1 MSYTREA
8 LDATPFYGVECSGL
22 QLKGCNDLRDVAQ
35 LGSAPVLGTGGCR
48 FKSCH
53 PDHEVS
59 PTRLIHGDKV
69 KTTVERLNPTRVK
82 LTITVD
88 QAGFKPALEKAYET
102 VSSQVNIPGFRKGK
116 VPATILDQR
125 VGKDAIIA
133 QAVNDGLDDFYRA
146 ALIQENLKPLS
157 TPQADIKSAP
167 NAQEPANE
175 LIVELEVEVRP
186 EFKLPEYKGLKV
198 KVDAVKIAK
207 MDIETELDALRARFG
222 TLKNVDR
229 PAKNGDF
236 TSIDLSASIG
246 GTQIDPAKDISYE
259 IGSGQLLD
267 GIDEALETLTAG
279 ETTTFRSQLVGGD
292 QAGSE
297 AEVTVTLNAV
307 KERELPKADDAFAQ
321 LASEFD
327 TIDELKADIEKKLEG
342 NFVRKQI
349 LQARDQIVDQLVEKA
364 KIPVSDEAVKREVDA
379 HLENEGKAMDDPH
392 RVEVLEETEKNFRV
406 QLLLDAVVDAE
417 AIKVEDQELIEYL
430 AFQSRNYGMDPND
443 FIKQVANAGQ
453 VPMFVDELSRRK
465 AVDALVAHAEIT
477 DAKGNKVAI
486 EG

>member
-1 MSYTREA
+1 M
-8 LDATPFYGVECSGL
+8 
-22 QLKGCNDLRDVAQ
+22 
-35 LGSAPVLGTGGCR
+35 
-48 FKSCH
+48 
-53 PDHEVS
+53 
-59 PTRLIHGDKV
+59 

-88 QAGFKPALEKAYET
+88 AAGFKPALEKAYVT

-116 VPATILDQR
+116 VPASILDQR

-133 QAVNDGLDDFYRA
+133 QAVNDGLDDFYRE
-146 ALIQENLKPLS
+146 ALIKENLKPLS

-175 LIVELEVEVRP
+175 LVVELEVEVRP
-186 EFKLPEYKGLKV
+186 EFKLPEYKGLKI

-207 MDIETELDALRARFG
+207 MDIESELDALRARFG
-222 TLKNVDR
+222 TLKTVDR
-229 PAKNGDF
+229 PAKSGDF
-236 TSIDLSASIG
+236 TSIDLSAAIG
-246 GTQIDPAKDISYE
+246 GTQIDTAKDISYE

-279 ETTTFRSQLVGGD
+279 ETTTFRSKLVGGD

-307 KERELPKADDAFAQ
+307 KERELPKADYAFAQ

-327 TIDELKADIEKKLEG
+327 TIAELKADIEKKLEQ

-349 LQARDQIVDQLVEKA
+349 LQARDQIVDQLIEKA
-364 KIPVSDEAVKREVDA
+364 KIPVSDEAVKREVDS

-430 AFQSRNYGMDPND
+430 AFQSRNYGMDPNE

-477 DAKGNKVAI
+477 DAKGNKVSV

>member
-1 MSYTREA
+1 
-8 LDATPFYGVECSGL
+8 
-22 QLKGCNDLRDVAQ
+22 
-35 LGSAPVLGTGGCR
+35 
-48 FKSCH
+48 
-53 PDHEVS
+53 
-59 PTRLIHGDKV
+59 V

-246 GTQIDPAKDISYE
+246 GTQIDTAKDISYE

-279 ETTTFRSQLVGGD
+279 ETTTFRSKLVGGD

-364 KIPVSDEAVKREVDA
+364 KIPVSDEAVKREVDS

>member
-1 MSYTREA
+1 M
-8 LDATPFYGVECSGL
+8 
-22 QLKGCNDLRDVAQ
+22 
-35 LGSAPVLGTGGCR
+35 
-48 FKSCH
+48 
-53 PDHEVS
+53 
-59 PTRLIHGDKV
+59 

-116 VPATILDQR
+116 VPASILDQR

-133 QAVNDGLDDFYRA
+133 QAVNDGLDDFYRE

-167 NAQEPANE
+167 NAQEPTND
-175 LIVELEVEVRP
+175 LVVELEVEVRP
-186 EFKLPEYKGLKV
+186 EFKLPEYKGLKI

-222 TLKNVDR
+222 TLKTVDR
-229 PAKNGDF
+229 PAKSGDF

-246 GTQIDPAKDISYE
+246 GTQIDTAKDISYE

-279 ETTTFRSQLVGGD
+279 ETTTFRSKLVGGD

-327 TIDELKADIEKKLEG
+327 TIDELKADIEKKLEL

-364 KIPVSDEAVKREVDA
+364 KIPVSDEAVKREVDH

-417 AIKVEDQELIEYL
+417 EIKVEDQELIEYL
-430 AFQSRNYGMDPND
+430 AFQSRNYGMDPNE

-477 DAKGNKVAI
+477 DAKGNKVAV

>member
-22 QLKGCNDLRDVAQ
+22 QLTGCNDLRDVAQ

-246 GTQIDPAKDISYE
+246 GTQIDTAKDISYE

-279 ETTTFRSQLVGGD
+279 ETTTFRSKLVGGD

>member
-1 MSYTREA
+1 
-8 LDATPFYGVECSGL
+8 
-22 QLKGCNDLRDVAQ
+22 
-35 LGSAPVLGTGGCR
+35 
-48 FKSCH
+48 
-53 PDHEVS
+53 
-59 PTRLIHGDKV
+59 V
-69 KTTVERLNPTRVK
+69 KTTVERLTPTRVK

-88 QAGFKPALEKAYET
+88 AAGFKPALEKAYET

-133 QAVNDGLDDFYRA
+133 QAVNDGLDDFYRE
-146 ALIQENLKPLS
+146 ALIQENLKPLT

-167 NAQEPANE
+167 NAKEPTNE
-175 LIVELEVEVRP
+175 LVVELEVEVRP
-186 EFKLPEYKGLKV
+186 EFKLPEYKGLKI

-207 MDIETELDALRARFG
+207 MDIESELDALRARFG
-222 TLKNVDR
+222 TLKTVDR

-236 TSIDLSASIG
+236 TSIDLTASIG
-246 GTQIDPAKDISYE
+246 GAEIDTAKDISYE

-279 ETTTFRSQLVGGD
+279 ETTTFRSKLVGGD

-307 KERELPKADDAFAQ
+307 KESELPKADDAFAQ

-327 TIDELKADIEKKLEG
+327 TIAELTGDIEKKLEQ

-364 KIPVSDEAVKREVDA
+364 KIPVSDEAVKREVDS

-392 RVEVLEETEKNFRV
+392 RVEVIEETEKNFRV
-406 QLLLDAVVDAE
+406 QLLLDAVVEAE

-430 AFQSRNYGMDPND
+430 AMQSRNYGMDPNE

-477 DAKGNKVAI
+477 DAKGNKVSV

>member
-1 MSYTREA
+1 M
-8 LDATPFYGVECSGL
+8 
-22 QLKGCNDLRDVAQ
+22 
-35 LGSAPVLGTGGCR
+35 
-48 FKSCH
+48 
-53 PDHEVS
+53 
-59 PTRLIHGDKV
+59 
-69 KTTVERLNPTRVK
+69 KTTVERLTPTRVK

-88 QAGFKPALEKAYET
+88 AAGFKPALEKAYET

-133 QAVNDGLDDFYRA
+133 QAVNDGLDDFYRE

-167 NAQEPANE
+167 NAKEPTNE
-175 LIVELEVEVRP
+175 LVVELEVEVRP
-186 EFKLPEYKGLKV
+186 EFKLPEYKGLKI

-207 MDIETELDALRARFG
+207 MDIESELDALRARFG
-222 TLKNVDR
+222 TLKTVDR
-229 PAKNGDF
+229 PAKTGDF
-236 TSIDLSASIG
+236 TSIDLTASIG
-246 GTQIDPAKDISYE
+246 GAEIDTAKDISYE

-279 ETTTFRSQLVGGD
+279 ETTTFRSKLVGGD

-307 KERELPKADDAFAQ
+307 KESELPKADDAFAQ

-327 TIDELKADIEKKLEG
+327 TIAELTGDIEKRLEQ

-364 KIPVSDEAVKREVDA
+364 KIPVSDEAVKREVDS

-392 RVEVLEETEKNFRV
+392 RVEVIEETEKNFRV
-406 QLLLDAVVDAE
+406 QLLLDAVVEAE

-430 AFQSRNYGMDPND
+430 AMQSRNYGMDPNE

-477 DAKGNKVAI
+477 DAKGNKVSV

>member
-1 MSYTREA
+1 M
-8 LDATPFYGVECSGL
+8 
-22 QLKGCNDLRDVAQ
+22 
-35 LGSAPVLGTGGCR
+35 
-48 FKSCH
+48 
-53 PDHEVS
+53 
-59 PTRLIHGDKV
+59 

-88 QAGFKPALEKAYET
+88 AAGFKPALEKAYET

-133 QAVNDGLDDFYRA
+133 QAVNDGLDDFYRE

-167 NAQEPANE
+167 NAQEPTNE
-175 LIVELEVEVRP
+175 LVVELEVEVRP
-186 EFKLPEYKGLKV
+186 EFKLPEYKGLKI

-207 MDIETELDALRARFG
+207 MDIESELDALRARFG
-222 TLKNVDR
+222 TLKTVDR

-236 TSIDLSASIG
+236 TSIDLTAAIG
-246 GTQIDPAKDISYE
+246 GAEIDTAKDISYE

-279 ETTTFRSQLVGGD
+279 ETTTFRSKLVGGD

-307 KERELPKADDAFAQ
+307 KESELPKADDAFAQ

-327 TIDELKADIEKKLEG
+327 TIAELKGDIEKKLEQ

-349 LQARDQIVDQLVEKA
+349 LQARDQIVDQLLDKA
-364 KIPVSDEAVKREVDA
+364 KIPVSDEAVKREVDS

-406 QLLLDAVVDAE
+406 QLLLDAVVEAE

-430 AFQSRNYGMDPND
+430 AMQSRNYGMDPNE

-477 DAKGNKVAI
+477 DAKGNKVSV

>member
-1 MSYTREA
+1 M
-8 LDATPFYGVECSGL
+8 
-22 QLKGCNDLRDVAQ
+22 
-35 LGSAPVLGTGGCR
+35 
-48 FKSCH
+48 
-53 PDHEVS
+53 
-59 PTRLIHGDKV
+59 
-69 KTTVERLNPTRVK
+69 KTTVERLTPTRVK

-88 QAGFKPALEKAYET
+88 AAGFKPALQKAYET

-133 QAVNDGLDDFYRA
+133 QAVNDGLDDFYRE

-167 NAQEPANE
+167 NAKEPTNE
-175 LIVELEVEVRP
+175 LVVELEVEVRP
-186 EFKLPEYKGLKV
+186 EFKLPEYKGLKI

-207 MDIETELDALRARFG
+207 MDIESELDALRARFG
-222 TLKNVDR
+222 TLKTVDR

-236 TSIDLSASIG
+236 TSIDLTASIG
-246 GTQIDPAKDISYE
+246 GAEIDTAKDISYE

-279 ETTTFRSQLVGGD
+279 ETTTFRSKLVGGD

-307 KERELPKADDAFAQ
+307 KESELPKADDAFAQ

-327 TIDELKADIEKKLEG
+327 TIAELKDDIEKKLEQ

-364 KIPVSDEAVKREVDA
+364 KIPVSDEAVKREVDS

-392 RVEVLEETEKNFRV
+392 RVEVIEETEKNFRV
-406 QLLLDAVVDAE
+406 QLLLDAVVEAE

-430 AFQSRNYGMDPND
+430 AMQSRNYGMDPNE

-477 DAKGNKVAI
+477 DAKGNKVSV

>member
-1 MSYTREA
+1 
-8 LDATPFYGVECSGL
+8 
-22 QLKGCNDLRDVAQ
+22 
-35 LGSAPVLGTGGCR
+35 
-48 FKSCH
+48 
-53 PDHEVS
+53 
-59 PTRLIHGDKV
+59 V

-133 QAVNDGLDDFYRA
+133 QAVNDGLDDFYRE
-146 ALIQENLKPLS
+146 ALIKENLKPLS

-167 NAQEPANE
+167 NAQEPAID
-175 LIVELEVEVRP
+175 LVVELEVEVRP
-186 EFKLPEYKGLKV
+186 EFKLPEYKGLKI

-222 TLKNVDR
+222 TLKTVDR
-229 PAKNGDF
+229 PAKSGDF
-236 TSIDLSASIG
+236 TSIDLAASIG
-246 GTQIDPAKDISYE
+246 GTQIDTAKDISYE

-279 ETTTFRSQLVGGD
+279 ETTTFRSKLVGGD

-327 TIDELKADIEKKLEG
+327 TIAELKADIEKKLEL

-364 KIPVSDEAVKREVDA
+364 KIPVSDEAIKREVDH
-379 HLENEGKAMDDPH
+379 HLEQEGKAMDDPH

-417 AIKVEDQELIEYL
+417 GIKVEDQELIEYL
-430 AFQSRNYGMDPND
+430 AFQSRNYGMDPNE

-477 DAKGNKVAI
+477 DAKGNKVSV

>member
-1 MSYTREA
+1 M
-8 LDATPFYGVECSGL
+8 
-22 QLKGCNDLRDVAQ
+22 
-35 LGSAPVLGTGGCR
+35 
-48 FKSCH
+48 
-53 PDHEVS
+53 
-59 PTRLIHGDKV
+59 
-69 KTTVERLNPTRVK
+69 KTTVERLTPTRVK

-88 QAGFKPALEKAYET
+88 AAGFKPALEKAYET

-133 QAVNDGLDDFYRA
+133 QAVNDGLDDFYRE

-167 NAQEPANE
+167 NAQEPTNE
-175 LIVELEVEVRP
+175 LVVELEVEVRP
-186 EFKLPEYKGLKV
+186 EFKLPDYKGLKI

-207 MDIETELDALRARFG
+207 MDIESELDALRARFG
-222 TLKNVDR
+222 TLKTVDR
-229 PAKNGDF
+229 PAKHGDF
-236 TSIDLSASIG
+236 TSIDLTAAIG
-246 GTQIDPAKDISYE
+246 GAEIDTAKDISYE

-279 ETTTFRSQLVGGD
+279 ETTTFRSKLVGGD

-307 KERELPKADDAFAQ
+307 KESELPKADDAFAQ

-327 TIDELKADIEKKLEG
+327 TIAELKTDIEKKLEQ

-364 KIPVSDEAVKREVDA
+364 KIPVSDEAVKREVDS

-417 AIKVEDQELIEYL
+417 TIKVEDQELIEYL

-477 DAKGNKVAI
+477 DAKGNKVSV

>member
-1 MSYTREA
+1 
-8 LDATPFYGVECSGL
+8 
-22 QLKGCNDLRDVAQ
+22 
-35 LGSAPVLGTGGCR
+35 
-48 FKSCH
+48 
-53 PDHEVS
+53 
-59 PTRLIHGDKV
+59 V

-133 QAVNDGLDDFYRA
+133 QAVNDGLDDFYRE
-146 ALIQENLKPLS
+146 ALIKENLKPLS

-167 NAQEPANE
+167 NAQEPAND
-175 LIVELEVEVRP
+175 LVVELEVEVRP
-186 EFKLPEYKGLKV
+186 EFKLPEYKGLKI

-222 TLKNVDR
+222 TLKTVDR
-229 PAKNGDF
+229 PAKSGDF
-236 TSIDLSASIG
+236 TSIDLAASIG
-246 GTQIDPAKDISYE
+246 GTQIDTAKDISYE

-279 ETTTFRSQLVGGD
+279 ETTTFRSKLVGGD

-327 TIDELKADIEKKLEG
+327 TIAELKADIEKKLEL

-364 KIPVSDEAVKREVDA
+364 KIPVSDEAIKREVDH
-379 HLENEGKAMDDPH
+379 HLEQEGKAMDDPH

-417 AIKVEDQELIEYL
+417 GIKVEDQELIEYL
-430 AFQSRNYGMDPND
+430 AFQSRNYGMDPNE

-477 DAKGNKVAI
+477 DAKGNKVSV

>member
-1 MSYTREA
+1 M
-8 LDATPFYGVECSGL
+8 
-22 QLKGCNDLRDVAQ
+22 
-35 LGSAPVLGTGGCR
+35 
-48 FKSCH
+48 
-53 PDHEVS
+53 
-59 PTRLIHGDKV
+59 
-69 KTTVERLNPTRVK
+69 KTTVERLTPTRVK

-88 QAGFKPALEKAYET
+88 AAGFKPALEKAYET

-133 QAVNDGLDDFYRA
+133 QAVNDGLDDFYRE
-146 ALIQENLKPLS
+146 ALIQENLKPLT

-167 NAQEPANE
+167 NAKEPTNE
-175 LIVELEVEVRP
+175 LVVELEVEVRP
-186 EFKLPEYKGLKV
+186 EFKLPEYKGLKI

-207 MDIETELDALRARFG
+207 MDIESELDALRARFG
-222 TLKNVDR
+222 TLKTVDR

-236 TSIDLSASIG
+236 TSIDLTASIG
-246 GTQIDPAKDISYE
+246 GAEIDTAKDISYE

-279 ETTTFRSQLVGGD
+279 ETTTFRSKLVGGD

-307 KERELPKADDAFAQ
+307 KESELPKADDAFAQ

-327 TIDELKADIEKKLEG
+327 TIAELTGDIEKKLEQ

-364 KIPVSDEAVKREVDA
+364 KIPVSDEAVKREVDS

-392 RVEVLEETEKNFRV
+392 RVEVIEETEKNFRV
-406 QLLLDAVVDAE
+406 QLLLDAVVEAE

-430 AFQSRNYGMDPND
+430 AMQSRNYGMDPNE

-477 DAKGNKVAI
+477 DAKGNKVSV

>member
-1 MSYTREA
+1 M
-8 LDATPFYGVECSGL
+8 
-22 QLKGCNDLRDVAQ
+22 
-35 LGSAPVLGTGGCR
+35 
-48 FKSCH
+48 
-53 PDHEVS
+53 
-59 PTRLIHGDKV
+59 

-88 QAGFKPALEKAYET
+88 QAGFKPALEQAYET
-102 VSSQVNIPGFRKGK
+102 VSAQVNIPGFRKGK

-133 QAVNDGLDDFYRA
+133 QAVNDGLDDFYRQ
-146 ALIQENLKPLS
+146 ALIKENLKPLS

-167 NAQEPANE
+167 NAQEPAND
-175 LIVELEVEVRP
+175 LVVELEVEVRP

-207 MDIETELDALRARFG
+207 LDIETELDALRARFG
-222 TLKNVDR
+222 TLKTVDR

-246 GTQIDPAKDISYE
+246 GTQIDTAKDISYE

-279 ETTTFRSQLVGGD
+279 ETTTFRSKLVGGD

-327 TIDELKADIEKKLEG
+327 TLEELKADIEKKLEQ

-364 KIPVSDEAVKREVDA
+364 KIPVSDEAVKREVDH
-379 HLENEGKAMDDPH
+379 HLEQEGKAMDDPH

-417 AIKVEDQELIEYL
+417 GIKVEDQELIEYL
-430 AFQSRNYGMDPND
+430 AFQSRNYGMDPNE

-477 DAKGNKVAI
+477 DAKGNKVSV

>member
-1 MSYTREA
+1 M
-8 LDATPFYGVECSGL
+8 
-22 QLKGCNDLRDVAQ
+22 
-35 LGSAPVLGTGGCR
+35 
-48 FKSCH
+48 
-53 PDHEVS
+53 
-59 PTRLIHGDKV
+59 
-69 KTTVERLNPTRVK
+69 KTTVERLTPTRVK

-88 QAGFKPALEKAYET
+88 AAGFKPALEKAYET

-133 QAVNDGLDDFYRA
+133 QAVNDGLDDFYRE

-167 NAQEPANE
+167 NAQEPNNE
-175 LIVELEVEVRP
+175 LVVELEVEVRP
-186 EFKLPEYKGLKV
+186 EFKLPEYKGLKI

-207 MDIETELDALRARFG
+207 MDIESELDALRARFG
-222 TLKNVDR
+222 TLKTVDR
-229 PAKNGDF
+229 PAKHGDF
-236 TSIDLSASIG
+236 TSIDLTAAIG
-246 GTQIDPAKDISYE
+246 GAEIDTAKDISYE

-279 ETTTFRSQLVGGD
+279 ETTTFRSKLVGGD

-307 KERELPKADDAFAQ
+307 KESELPKADDAFAQ

-327 TIDELKADIEKKLEG
+327 TIAELKTDIEKKLEQ

-364 KIPVSDEAVKREVDA
+364 KIPVSDEAVKREVDS

-417 AIKVEDQELIEYL
+417 TIKVEDQELIEYL

-477 DAKGNKVAI
+477 DLKGNKVSV

>member
-22 QLKGCNDLRDVAQ
+22 QLTGCNDLRDVAQ

-246 GTQIDPAKDISYE
+246 GTQIDTAKDISYE

-364 KIPVSDEAVKREVDA
+364 KIPVSDEAVKREVDS

>member
-1 MSYTREA
+1 M
-8 LDATPFYGVECSGL
+8 
-22 QLKGCNDLRDVAQ
+22 
-35 LGSAPVLGTGGCR
+35 
-48 FKSCH
+48 
-53 PDHEVS
+53 
-59 PTRLIHGDKV
+59 
-69 KTTVERLNPTRVK
+69 KTTVERLTPTRVK

-88 QAGFKPALEKAYET
+88 AAGFKPALEKAYET

-133 QAVNDGLDDFYRA
+133 QAVNDGLDDFYRE

-167 NAQEPANE
+167 NAKEPTNE
-175 LIVELEVEVRP
+175 LVVELEVEVRP
-186 EFKLPEYKGLKV
+186 EFKLPEYKGLKI

-207 MDIETELDALRARFG
+207 MDIESELDALRARFG
-222 TLKNVDR
+222 TLKTVDR
-229 PAKNGDF
+229 PAKTGDF
-236 TSIDLSASIG
+236 TSIDLTASING
-246 GTQIDPAKDISYE
+246 AEIDTAKDISYE

-279 ETTTFRSQLVGGD
+279 ETTTFRSKLVGGD

-307 KERELPKADDAFAQ
+307 KESELPKADDAFAQ

-327 TIDELKADIEKKLEG
+327 TIAELTGDIEKKLEQ

-364 KIPVSDEAVKREVDA
+364 KIPVSDEAVKREVDS

-392 RVEVLEETEKNFRV
+392 RVEVIEETEKNFRV
-406 QLLLDAVVDAE
+406 QLLLDAVVEAE

-430 AFQSRNYGMDPND
+430 AMQSRNYGMDPNE

-477 DAKGNKVAI
+477 DAKGNKVSV